1 MVADPFPESRMCPLA
16 EPQGTPADKGTKAQ
30 PRRHTGKAKK
40 RKAEEIQT
48 PGAELGPSTSGRPV
62 PQRGA
67 SSARHEIDELF
78 AAKPPKVSA
87 PAVLGACREARPS
100 VCVALRCDLC
110 LRRRRL
116 HRSRAQR
123 RHRHSA
129 AQGRARPWAARTTSS
144 ALGLPRPGV
153 LLRAPCLPAPG
164 VTDLQAPG
172 LRWPSR

>member
-1 MVADPFPESRMCPLA
+1 MVADPFPDSRRCPLA
-16 EPQGTPADKGTKAQ
+16 EPQSTPADNGTKAQ
-30 PRRHTGKAKK
+30 PRQHTGKAKK
-40 RKAEEIQT
+40 RK
-48 PGAELGPSTSGRPV
+48 AELGPSTSGRPV

-67 SSARHEIDELF
+67 SSAGHEIDELF

-87 PAVLGACREARPS
+87 PAVLGACRKARPS
-100 VCVALRCDLC
+100 VCVALSCDLC
-110 LRRRRL
+110 LRRRRH

-129 AQGRARPWAARTTSS
+129 AQGRARPWAARMTSS